1 MLKRAQGLLIAVTL
15 IACVGL
21 MGPAPVCAR
30 GGGGGGGGGHGGGF
44 GGGGFHGGGF
54 GGGFHGGGFGGGF
67 RGGSFGGFSG
77 GHFSGGGFRG
87 FGGVGHSSVGS
98 FARPSGIG
106 RTGFRSG
113 GVTSFD
119 RGMFPTHVPAAPRSV
134 SRDHGRRGV
143 DGRDHFRHRGNFGGN
158 FGFWG
163 GPYWG
168 FDYPWDYDNG
178 SEFWY
183 APVADDTYWN
193 PFYTNAYMYG
203 GYDYA
208 APIAENSQAPE
219 DDQNFAAARAA
230 FYAGNY
236 NLALVDINQAVQNLP
251 GNADVHQFH
260 ALIFFAMGD
269 YDRAAAVA
277 HAVLEGGPGWDWN
290 TLQSFYASTDT
301 YTQQLRAL
309 EHYVGAHATDPGSRF
324 ELGYQYLMLGHLR
337 AARGQLAHVSALEPR
352 DTLTANLIA
361 GLGKAQTVNSQRKVS
376 SEAVDTAG
384 AISQAPSSPTAQVR
398 LASAN
403 TAARTTNVP
412 STAASGQ
419 VAAPASGVASLV
431 GTWKATPAAGATIE
445 ATLEPDAHFV
455 WKATQ
460 NGQTESFTGTY
471 SRQGDSLVFNR
482 TDGQTMNGVV
492 TMKGNKGFQFRLNN
506 RDPND
511 PGLDFSRS

>member
-1 MLKRAQGLLIAVTL
+1 MLKRAQSLLVATTLIVAVGLLV
-15 IACVGL
+15 
-21 MGPAPVCAR
+21 PAQVHAR
-30 GGGGGGGGGHGGGF
+30 GGGGGGGHGGGF

-67 RGGSFGGFSG
+67 HGGSFGGFSG
-77 GHFSGGGFRG
+77 EHFSSGGFRG
-87 FGGVGHSSVGS
+87 FGGVGHSTVGS
-98 FARPSGIG
+98 FARPSGVV
-106 RTGFRSG
+106 RSGFRSG

-119 RGMFPTHVPAAPRSV
+119 RGIFNAHVPAAPRSV
-134 SRDHGRRGV
+134 SRDRGRRGV
-143 DGRDHFRHRGNFGGN
+143 DDRDHFRHRDTFGGN

-178 SEFWY
+178 SQFWY

-219 DDQNFAAARAA
+219 DDQTFAAARAA

-236 NLALVDINQAVQNLP
+236 NLALLDINQAVQNLP
-251 GNADVHQFH
+251 TNADVHQFH
-260 ALIFFAMGD
+260 ALVFFAMGD

-277 HAVLEGGPGWDWN
+277 HAVLEGGPGWDWS
-290 TLQSFYASTDT
+290 TLQTFYASTDT

-309 EHYVGAHATDPGSRF
+309 EHYVGAHAGDPASRF

-337 AARGQLAHVSALEPR
+337 AARGQLANVSALEPR
-352 DTLTANLIA
+352 DSLTANLIV

-376 SEAVDTAG
+376 SENVVTAA
-384 AISQAPSSPTAQVR
+384 AINQAPGSPTAQVR
-398 LASAN
+398 LASSN
-403 TAARTTNVP
+403 TAEGMSSVP
-412 STAASGQ
+412 SSATLRQSAATVSG
-419 VAAPASGVASLV
+419 GVSLA
-431 GTWKATPAAGATIE
+431 GTWKATPAPSTTIE
-445 ATLEPDAHFV
+445 TTLEPDAHFV

-460 NGQTESFTGTY
+460 QGQTQTFTGTY
-471 SRQGDSLVFNR
+471 SRQGDGLVFNR
-482 TDGQTMNGVV
+482 VDGQTMNGVV
-492 TMKGNKGFQFRLNN
+492 TMNGNNAFQFRLKNT
-506 RDPND
+506 DPND
-511 PGLDFSRS
+511 PGLRFSR